1 MILILGQEFFLS
13 QFSVFYSA
21 KYLIDVRVGE
31 LVGVIV
37 CVNRSA
43 CVALNTMSVNRVH
56 LNKISPSIQS
66 SQNYTARLPSQEKP
80 LEISL
85 RFLSSSTLLNEK
97 NSFDYNTEG
106 SVYSLYIVVA
116 LNTNPGQSL
125 LSWSRYKTLTC

>member
-1 MILILGQEFFLS
+1 MILILGQDFFLS
-13 QFSVFYSA
+13 KLSVFYSA
-21 KYLIDVRVGE
+21 KYLIDIRVGE

-85 RFLSSSTLLNEK
+85 CFPSIPQAQPSSMKRVVLIIILRAQFTHCTLL
-97 NSFDYNTEG
+97 
-106 SVYSLYIVVA
+106 LH
-116 LNTNPGQSL
+116 
-125 LSWSRYKTLTC
+125 

>member
-1 MILILGQEFFLS
+1 MILGQEFFLS

-21 KYLIDVRVGE
+21 KYLIDIRVGE

-43 CVALNTMSVNRVH
+43 CVALKTMSVNRVA
-56 LNKISPSIQS
+56 LNTISPSIQS
-66 SQNYTARLPSQEKP
+66 SQNYTARLPGQEKP

>member
-43 CVALNTMSVNRVH
+43 CVALNTMSVNRVA
-56 LNKISPSIQS
+56 LNTISPSIQS
-66 SQNYTARLPSQEKP
+66 SKTAKPRKATGNIIVFPLYTT
-80 LEISL
+80 
-85 RFLSSSTLLNEK
+85 SSALLNEK
-97 NSFDYNTEG
+97 SSFDYNTEG
-106 SVYSLYIVVA
+106 A
-116 LNTNPGQSL
+116 QFTHCTL
-125 LSWSRYKTLTC
+125 LLH